1 MNEEDRF
8 MKRASVIFI
17 LISIIALVGS
27 GMSIH
32 AAGKTGEALFKE
44 HCAVCHPD
52 GGNIINPKKTLH
64 KKDREANGVK
74 SEEDIIRLMRKP
86 GAGMTLFDMNSLSD
100 NDAREIAKHILKA
113 FNK

>member
-1 MNEEDRF
+1 MN
-8 MKRASVIFI
+8 RASAIFI
-17 LISIIALVGS
+17 LISITALVGAGIS
-27 GMSIH
+27 VQ

-44 HCAVCHPD
+44 HCTVCHPD

-74 SEEDIIRLMRKP
+74 SEEDVIRLMRKP
-86 GAGMTLFDMNSLSD
+86 GAGMTPFDAKILSD
-100 NDAREIAKHILKA
+100 NDAKEIAQYILKT

>member
-1 MNEEDRF
+1 MN
-8 MKRASVIFI
+8 RASVIFI
-17 LISIIALVGS
+17 LISIIALVGAGIS
-27 GMSIH
+27 VQ

-64 KKDREANGVK
+64 KKDREANGIK
-74 SEEDIIRLMRKP
+74 SEEDVIRLMRKP
-86 GAGMTLFDMNSLSD
+86 GAGMTSFDAKILSD
-100 NDAREIAKHILKA
+100 NDAKEIAQYILKT